1 MVNKGLSLSKTSA
14 GQKLNKDLI
23 RQKKKFKRDLANAK
37 KLIQEALAEG
47 DRDTAKE
54 IRRVKDKYQHKFD
67 MAEQERLEL
76 ETIIMQERARS
87 QLQLQY
93 EVAKT
98 QAPRELLGRPSPAS
112 PLSKWPAGD
121 SGADADLG
129 AETDESQSSM
139 RTGYA
144 SDGESELRSISLP
157 RSLVFTNQDRS
168 EATSQSSQPEVFR
181 ATADRLATMFLE
193 DTEVNRLF
201 IAALDDPKIG
211 GERLERNFRRILVAY
226 SKDLQAIAVTEP
238 QRQASTIVKRGAR
251 SVAQSIRRAIDPNH
265 AGWPQS

>member
-1 MVNKGLSLSKTSA
+1 
-14 GQKLNKDLI
+14 
-23 RQKKKFKRDLANAK
+23 
-37 KLIQEALAEG
+37 
-47 DRDTAKE
+47 
-54 IRRVKDKYQHKFD
+54 

-139 RTGYA
+139 RTG
-144 SDGESELRSISLP
+144 
-157 RSLVFTNQDRS
+157 S